1 MISVSESTTA
11 RETGD
16 TLAKHRFDPR
26 DRHLILA
33 HVGIAVGAL
42 LIGAVAGLLQVVE
55 RAGWVQ
61 LPGGINYY
69 QMLTVHG
76 VLLAL
81 VFTTFFIFAYLY
93 AGLARTLDGE
103 LIQSSR
109 TLAWIGYGMMTL
121 GTVLALVHI
130 LTNDASVLYTF
141 YPPLHAAPWFYVGLA
156 LLVVGS
162 WLASVVVILNYI
174 RWRKKNK
181 GEHSPLFAYM
191 ALAIV
196 ILWLHASLFVAI
208 EVVVQLIPWAFG
220 WVDRVNV
227 SLSRTLFWY
236 FGHALVY
243 FWLLPAYIYWY
254 VNIPQIIGGKIFS
267 SSLPRLTFILFILF
281 SIPVGLH
288 HQLNDPGV
296 ESFWKYL
303 QVTLTMAVVV
313 PTLITAFSILATFE
327 MTGRDK
333 GAKGLFGWVKKLPWK
348 DVRFFTP
355 FVAMAIFIVGGA
367 GGVVQAS
374 YQLNQLVHNTWF
386 ITGHFHMT
394 LASTVGLTYLAALYW
409 MIPIMRNRKL
419 TPGLNRLG
427 IIQTVTWTVGMLL
440 MSGTMHI
447 VGLMGAP
454 RRTSFSTYA
463 DHEVVSSWTPYL
475 QLIGVGGIFLFIA
488 ILMAVY
494 IFIHLWF
501 FAPKTDQPAEF
512 PIGVVYEKAT
522 EPPRILERWSVWI
535 GVSVA
540 LSIIAYAMP
549 LSDMILNPAPGA
561 LPMRPW

>member
-1 MISVSESTTA
+1 MSESSTA
-11 RETGD
+11 NATGE
-16 TLAKHRFDPR
+16 TLAKHRFDER
-26 DRHLILA
+26 DRRLILA
-33 HVGIAVGAL
+33 HTGVSVGAL
-42 LIGAVAGLLQVVE
+42 LLGAVAGLLQVVE

-69 QMLTVHG
+69 QMLTAHG

-103 LIQSSR
+103 LTHSSR
-109 TLAWIGYGMMTL
+109 ILGWIGYSLMTF
-121 GTVLALVHI
+121 GTVLAVVYI
-130 LTNDASVLYTF
+130 LMNEASVLYTF

-162 WLASVVVILNYI
+162 WFASVVVILNYI
-174 RWRKKNK
+174 RWRRENK
-181 GEHSPLFAYM
+181 GESSPLFAYM
-191 ALAIV
+191 ALATV

-288 HQLNDPGV
+288 HQLNDPGI

-333 GAKGLFGWVKKLPWK
+333 GAKGLFGWVRKLPWK

-355 FVAMAIFIVGGA
+355 FMAMAIFIVGGA
-367 GGVVQAS
+367 GGVVMAS

-394 LASTVGLTYLAALYW
+394 LASTVGLTYFAALYW

-419 TPGLNRLG
+419 TPGMNRLG

-463 DHEVVSSWTPYL
+463 DHEVVSSWMPYL
-475 QLIGVGGIFLFIA
+475 QLISVGGIFLFIA
-488 ILMAVY
+488 ILLAVY

-512 PIGVVYEKAT
+512 PIGVVYEQAS

-540 LSIIAYAMP
+540 LSIIAYAGP

>member
-1 MISVSESTTA
+1 MSESTTA

-93 AGLARTLDGE
+93 AGLARTLDGQ

-394 LASTVGLTYLAALYW
+394 LASTVGLTYFAALYW

-427 IIQTVTWTVGMLL
+427 IIQTVT
-440 MSGTMHI
+440 
-447 VGLMGAP
+447 
-454 RRTSFSTYA
+454 
-463 DHEVVSSWTPYL
+463 
-475 QLIGVGGIFLFIA
+475 
-488 ILMAVY
+488 
-494 IFIHLWF
+494 
-501 FAPKTDQPAEF
+501 
-512 PIGVVYEKAT
+512 
-522 EPPRILERWSVWI
+522 
-535 GVSVA
+535 
-540 LSIIAYAMP
+540 
-549 LSDMILNPAPGA
+549 
-561 LPMRPW
+561 

>member
-1 MISVSESTTA
+1 MSESTTA

-93 AGLARTLDGE
+93 AGLARTLDGQ

-454 RRTSFSTYA
+454 RRTSFSTYT
-463 DHEVVSSWTPYL
+463 DHEVVSSWASYL

-494 IFIHLWF
+494 ILIHLWF

-540 LSIIAYAMP
+540 LSMIAYAMP

>member
-1 MISVSESTTA
+1 MTPMSESSTA
-11 RETGD
+11 NATGE
-16 TLAKHRFDPR
+16 TLAKHRFDER
-26 DRHLILA
+26 DRRLILA
-33 HVGIAVGAL
+33 HTGVSVGAL
-42 LIGAVAGLLQVVE
+42 LLGAVAGLLQVVE

-69 QMLTVHG
+69 QMLTAHG

-103 LIQSSR
+103 LTHSSR
-109 TLAWIGYGMMTL
+109 ILGWIGYSLMTF
-121 GTVLALVHI
+121 GTVLAVVYI
-130 LTNDASVLYTF
+130 LMNEASVLYTF

-162 WLASVVVILNYI
+162 WFASVVVILNYI
-174 RWRKKNK
+174 RWRRENK
-181 GEHSPLFAYM
+181 GESSPLFAYM
-191 ALAIV
+191 ALATV

-288 HQLNDPGV
+288 HQLNDPGI

-394 LASTVGLTYLAALYW
+394 LASTVGLTYFAALYW

-419 TPGLNRLG
+419 TPGMNRLG

-463 DHEVVSSWTPYL
+463 DHEVVSSWMPYL
-475 QLIGVGGIFLFIA
+475 QLISVGGIFLFIA
-488 ILMAVY
+488 ILLAVY

-512 PIGVVYEKAT
+512 PIGVVYEQAS

-540 LSIIAYAMP
+540 LSIIAYAGP

>member
-1 MISVSESTTA
+1 MSESSTA
-11 RETGD
+11 NATGE
-16 TLAKHRFDPR
+16 TLAKHRFDER
-26 DRHLILA
+26 DRRLILA
-33 HVGIAVGAL
+33 HTGVSVGAL
-42 LIGAVAGLLQVVE
+42 LLGAVAGLLQVVE

-69 QMLTVHG
+69 QMLTAHG

-103 LIQSSR
+103 LTHSSR
-109 TLAWIGYGMMTL
+109 ILGWIGYSLMTF
-121 GTVLALVHI
+121 GTVLAVVYI
-130 LTNDASVLYTF
+130 LMNEASVLYTF

-162 WLASVVVILNYI
+162 WFASVVVILNYI
-174 RWRKKNK
+174 RWRRENK
-181 GEHSPLFAYM
+181 GESSPLFAYM
-191 ALAIV
+191 ALATV

-288 HQLNDPGV
+288 HQLNDPGI

-333 GAKGLFGWVKKLPWK
+333 GAKGLFGWVRKLPWK

-355 FVAMAIFIVGGA
+355 FMAMAIFIVGGA
-367 GGVVQAS
+367 GGVVMAS
-374 YQLNQLVHNTWF
+374 YQLNQLLHNTWF

-394 LASTVGLTYLAALYW
+394 LASTVGLTYFAALYW

-419 TPGLNRLG
+419 TPGMNRLG

-463 DHEVVSSWTPYL
+463 DHEVVSSWMPYL
-475 QLIGVGGIFLFIA
+475 QLISVGGIFLFIA
-488 ILMAVY
+488 ILLAVY

-512 PIGVVYEKAT
+512 PIGVVYEQAS

-540 LSIIAYAMP
+540 LSIIAYAGP

>member
-1 MISVSESTTA
+1 MSESTTA

-16 TLAKHRFDPR
+16 TLTKHRFDAR

-33 HVGIAVGAL
+33 HVGVAVGAL

-181 GEHSPLFAYM
+181 GESSPLFAYM

-394 LASTVGLTYLAALYW
+394 LASTVGLTYFAALYW

-540 LSIIAYAMP
+540 LSVIAYAMP

>member
-1 MISVSESTTA
+1 MSESTTA

-93 AGLARTLDGE
+93 AGLARTLDGQ

-394 LASTVGLTYLAALYW
+394 LASTVGLTYFAALYW

-540 LSIIAYAMP
+540 LSMIAYAMP

>member
-1 MISVSESTTA
+1 MSESTTA

-93 AGLARTLDGE
+93 AGLARTLDGQ

-454 RRTSFSTYA
+454 RRTSFSTYT
-463 DHEVVSSWTPYL
+463 DHEVVSSWASYL

-494 IFIHLWF
+494 ILIHLWF

>member
-93 AGLARTLDGE
+93 AGLARTLDGQ

-394 LASTVGLTYLAALYW
+394 LASTVGLTYFAALYW

-540 LSIIAYAMP
+540 LSMIAYAMP

>member
-93 AGLARTLDGE
+93 AGLARTLDGQ

-454 RRTSFSTYA
+454 RRTSFSTYT
-463 DHEVVSSWTPYL
+463 DHEVVSSWASYL

-494 IFIHLWF
+494 ILIHLWF

>member
-1 MISVSESTTA
+1 MSESTTA

-93 AGLARTLDGE
+93 AGLARTLDGQ

-454 RRTSFSTYA
+454 RRTSFSTYT
-463 DHEVVSSWTPYL
+463 DHEVVSSWASYL

-540 LSIIAYAMP
+540 LSMIAYAMP